1 MQSVNSTSRP
11 MAVKPIFVRSHDAAA
26 KTPSKRQPV
35 PPPNTTKPGRVDRS
49 EGRGFHRISKVR
61 GSDRKKPEPSSIL
74 ADKFTESLE
83 QYRENVQIESTSMLD
98 EAERKLIGGLT
109 ELSVNIESHF
119 RGLAEIEEPLQ
130 RPLATEAL
138 TKVSNGTGNQGA
150 EGEVLLKDR
159 IMQFRALREEKEDV
173 LSKLWKE
180 WEDIQFDLIRLAV
193 EAFGKQSLLIVQL
206 QDRAMKPGQQERLEN
221 TLDSAQ
227 KIHDEIHHQH
237 AQLEQDMTGFEE
249 TIGQISNR
257 TKKAA
262 ADMQQQYN
270 VQKSKLFKGLMQS
283 IEQLAAL

>member
-1 MQSVNSTSRP
+1 
-11 MAVKPIFVRSHDAAA
+11 
-26 KTPSKRQPV
+26 
-35 PPPNTTKPGRVDRS
+35 
-49 EGRGFHRISKVR
+49 
-61 GSDRKKPEPSSIL
+61 
-74 ADKFTESLE
+74 
-83 QYRENVQIESTSMLD
+83 MLD

-109 ELSVNIESHF
+109 ELSVDVENHF
-119 RGLAEIEEPLQ
+119 RALAEIEEPLQ

-138 TKVSNGTGNQGA
+138 TIVSNRTGNQGA

-159 IMQFRALREEKEDV
+159 IMKFRALREEKEDV

-227 KIHDEIHHQH
+227 KIHDEIHNQH
-237 AQLEQDMTGFEE
+237 AQLEQEMTGFEE